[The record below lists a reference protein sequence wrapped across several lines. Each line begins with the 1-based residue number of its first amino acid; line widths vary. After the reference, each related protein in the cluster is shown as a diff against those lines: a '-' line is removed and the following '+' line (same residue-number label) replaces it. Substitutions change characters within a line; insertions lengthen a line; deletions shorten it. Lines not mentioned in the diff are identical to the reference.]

1 MTKLQLENGP
11 PIVLASQSA
20 ARRKMLED
28 AGVHVETYPARV
40 DEDEIKLA
48 LRAEGASV
56 EDAAVK
62 LAEAKARR
70 IADKF
75 PGAIVIGCDQMLD
88 CNGVWFDKPVD
99 RAHAAAHLRAFSG
112 KTHRLVSAA
121 VAYRNMVRVWH
132 HVDSAKLT
140 VRILTDESIETYLDA
155 VGDAALGSVGAYQLE
170 GLGAQLFTRV
180 DGDYFTVLGMPLL
193 PLLGFLRAN
202 GALVP

>member
-1 MTKLQLENGP
+1 MTKLQPENGP
-11 PIVLASQSA
+11 PVVLASQSA

-28 AGVHVETYPARV
+28 AGVNVETYPARV

-48 LRAEGASV
+48 LRAEGAKV

-70 IADKF
+70 IAEKF

-112 KTHRLVSAA
+112 KTHRLVSAV

-140 VRILTDESIETYLDA
+140 VRILSDEFIETYLDA
-155 VGDAALGSVGAYQLE
+155 AGGAALESVGAYQLE

-202 GALVP
+202 GALAP

>member
-1 MTKLQLENGP
+1 MTKLQPENGP

-28 AGVHVETYPARV
+28 AGVHVETFPARV

-48 LRAEGASV
+48 LRAEGAKV

-70 IADKF
+70 IAEKF

-121 VAYRNMVRVWH
+121 AAYRNMVRVWH

-140 VRILTDESIETYLDA
+140 VRILSDEFIETYLDA
-155 VGDAALGSVGAYQLE
+155 AGDAALGSVGAYQLE
-170 GLGAQLFTRV
+170 GLGAQLFTRI

>member
-20 ARRKMLED
+20 ARRKMFED
-28 AGVHVETYPARV
+28 AGVTVETFPARV

-48 LRAEGASV
+48 MRAEGAKV

-70 IADKF
+70 IAEKF
-75 PGAIVIGCDQMLD
+75 LGAIVIGCDQMLD
-88 CNGVWFDKPVD
+88 CNGVWFDKPAD

-132 HVDSAKLT
+132 HVDSAKLSM
-140 VRILTDESIETYLDA
+140 RILSDEFIETYLDA
-155 VGDAALGSVGAYQLE
+155 AGDAALGSVGAYQLE

-202 GALVP
+202 GALAP